1 MKVFILTLCLAS
13 AALGAVL
20 KPSDIPAVPEGGK
33 LWVVLAAGSD
43 GWYNYR
49 HQSDVCH
56 AYQVL
61 REHGVPEENIIV
73 FMWVGFFETLFILFT
88 ALHYIYFLM
97 KWMEIYFL

>member
-97 KWMEIYFL
+97 K